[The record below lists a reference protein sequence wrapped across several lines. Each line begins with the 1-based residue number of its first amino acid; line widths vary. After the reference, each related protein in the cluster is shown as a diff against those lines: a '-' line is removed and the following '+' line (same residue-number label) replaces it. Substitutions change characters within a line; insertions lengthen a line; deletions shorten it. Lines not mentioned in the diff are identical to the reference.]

1 MSDEVTRA
9 DLKRETAARQADVKT
24 LMALIA
30 GQAETITAY
39 EERLVSLEATA
50 RMLDNEADPSER
62 VAALEQ
68 SVTTL
73 CQRIADILDV
83 PLYRVLP

>member
-1 MSDEVTRA
+1 MADEVTRA
-9 DLKRETAARQADVKT
+9 DLKREAAARQADVKT

-30 GQAETITAY
+30 GQAEAITAY
-39 EERLVSLEATA
+39 EERIANLEATA
-50 RMLDNEADPSER
+50 RMLDNEADPNER
-62 VAALEQ
+62 IAALEQ
-68 SVTTL
+68 SVMTL

>member
-1 MSDEVTRA
+1 MSDEVTHT
-9 DLKRETAARQADVKT
+9 DLKRETSARQADIKMLIGLVAAQSET
-24 LMALIA
+24 L
-30 GQAETITAY
+30 TAY
-39 EERLVSLEATA
+39 EERIQSLEATA